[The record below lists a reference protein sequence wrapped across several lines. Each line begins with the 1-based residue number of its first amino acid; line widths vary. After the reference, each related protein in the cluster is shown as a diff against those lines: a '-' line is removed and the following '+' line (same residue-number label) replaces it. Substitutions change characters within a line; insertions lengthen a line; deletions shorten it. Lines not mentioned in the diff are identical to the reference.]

1 MADYEAL
8 LAAEKGKKPEVT
20 PPVDKSRG
28 SLKPIQNEKTT
39 SEEIIDD
46 GRHDVTTSL
55 HHEINHRAWRDL
67 IEDTETHNSS
77 LRITRREK
85 FEVEDFIKD
94 LERKHGVHT
103 SLNELAR
110 LGMLFLINDY
120 KKNKTNSLVY
130 KVKKS

>member
-8 LAAEKGKKPEVT
+8 LAAEKGKKPEVK
-20 PPVDKSRG
+20 PSVDKPQG
-28 SLKPIQNEKTT
+28 LPKPTQNEKADK
-39 SEEIIDD
+39 EEVVDA
-46 GRHDVTTSL
+46 RTHDVMTSTR
-55 HHEINHRAWRDL
+55 HEINHRAWRDL

-85 FEVEDFIKD
+85 FDVEDFIQD

-110 LGMLFLINDY
+110 LGMLFLIDDY

-130 KVKKS
+130 K